1 MMYDYIRTERFR
13 RTPSCRLLNNAAP
26 RGGPTLPQ
34 PLIPYEKE
42 ALIASVGNS
51 YTILWLESWE
61 ARWAMSKLLFA
72 SAKIRLTIPEAY
84 EVHRAVIQW
93 NARDSVDRIPDAAI
107 GLDSLTLKLMRWAMG
122 SWERV
127 SFLNNYMAGH
137 LIPRIELDLIPALRC
152 AGHFILLRNEEPKE
166 IDDNVEAGRAM
177 QRFWLTATKL
187 GLQLQPEMTPLIFTR
202 YVRQGI
208 PLSQVWSAGERA
220 EDLAVVLD
228 RLTGNRSARMMFMGR
243 IGHGQPPRA
252 RSMRLSLADLQQ
264 SAPAREICSEIG
276 SGRLRRADKQ
286 QFNNS
291 GVAMVKEIDFEKLVL
306 IAGGHSAFQLLW
318 AGVELGL
325 YDQLAAKPDM
335 NLDEVAGALGLSR
348 QPARILMTGLTALGL
363 VIRSPQGSYRNA
375 SLTEARLVKGKPGY
389 AAPILGWQ
397 AHIVYPG
404 MQDFVASLKQNRN
417 VGLGRFAGTESTLYQ
432 RLTHDKPLQKIFQ
445 DAMSSLSKQANSFL
459 PAAMD
464 FGKYKLVVDAGG
476 GDGTNAWP
484 LPRAILQSKLA
495 CLTPHPC
502 ANMPNRISSRP
513 AWPSRVSTWA
523 GNFFH
528 DPLPPGTDC
537 VVYCHILTI
546 WSMEHNRV
554 LLKRAFDGLP
564 AGGAVVIFNMMGAD
578 DDSGPLS
585 AALGSPYFLAIATGE
600 GMLHSWKDYEAALR
614 DAGFKQTIRLDQGL
628 PLDHGILVGI
638 K

>member
-1 MMYDYIRTERFR
+1 
-13 RTPSCRLLNNAAP
+13 
-26 RGGPTLPQ
+26 
-34 PLIPYEKE
+34 
-42 ALIASVGNS
+42 
-51 YTILWLESWE
+51 
-61 ARWAMSKLLFA
+61 
-72 SAKIRLTIPEAY
+72 
-84 EVHRAVIQW
+84 
-93 NARDSVDRIPDAAI
+93 
-107 GLDSLTLKLMRWAMG
+107 
-122 SWERV
+122 
-127 SFLNNYMAGH
+127 
-137 LIPRIELDLIPALRC
+137 
-152 AGHFILLRNEEPKE
+152 
-166 IDDNVEAGRAM
+166 
-177 QRFWLTATKL
+177 
-187 GLQLQPEMTPLIFTR
+187 
-202 YVRQGI
+202 
-208 PLSQVWSAGERA
+208 
-220 EDLAVVLD
+220 
-228 RLTGNRSARMMFMGR
+228 
-243 IGHGQPPRA
+243 
-252 RSMRLSLADLQQ
+252 
-264 SAPAREICSEIG
+264 
-276 SGRLRRADKQ
+276 
-286 QFNNS
+286 
-291 GVAMVKEIDFEKLVL
+291 MVKEIDFEKLVL

-459 PAAMD
+459 PDAMD

-476 GDGTNAWP
+476 GDGTNA
-484 LPRAILQSKLA
+484 LAIA
-495 CLTPHPC
+495 
-502 ANMPNRISSRP
+502 SRYP
-513 AWPSRVSTWA
+513 AVKTCVFDSASVCEYAQQNIQQAGMADRVSTWP

-546 WSMEHNRV
+546 WSMDNNRV